1 MKKLLLLAVV
11 CLFIGMTAM
20 TLASQ
25 DRGGNNDDI
34 RGRFIGAWRLVWLE
48 EEGVDGKVHR
58 ADCTGRA
65 ACLQARRPHVGPG
78 DVSEPAG
85 WDQRC
90 PGTICAGGLRGLLWH
105 I

>member
-25 DRGGNNDDI
+25 DRGGNDDI

-65 ACLQARRPHVGPG
+65 ACLHARRPHVGPG

-85 WDQRC
+85 CDQRC